1 MIKISKVMG
10 FNKEY
15 GFREEAICRVDV
27 SLLRGEIFGFKAV
40 KGFEL

>member
-1 MIKISKVMG
+1 MIKSSKVMG

-15 GFREEAICRVDV
+15 DFREEAICRVHV
-27 SLLRGEIFGFKAV
+27 SLLRGETFGFKAA